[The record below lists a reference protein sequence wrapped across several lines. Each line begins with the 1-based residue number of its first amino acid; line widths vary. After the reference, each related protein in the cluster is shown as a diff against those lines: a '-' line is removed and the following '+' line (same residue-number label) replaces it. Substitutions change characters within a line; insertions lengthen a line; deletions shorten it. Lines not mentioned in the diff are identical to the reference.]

1 MAAIPPLFTVHDN
14 MVICGINDATLFQG
28 RTQAERIAYE
38 IFSDDFNTTMDVSI
52 DELNDE
58 LKTLAGMT
66 TAQGQIRLMPGI
78 KKNIRAFIQWCRDEF
93 RMGRD
98 PATVHFLEMYIQ
110 MAPLHGEAFTMDNA
124 KVLVLLRKFIVGNTQ
139 AEATLRAINV
149 EGKGRDAFIALRTH
163 YEGEGLL
170 AQDIVEAENT
180 IKNLYYVGE
189 KPTMN
194 WTMFERMLK
203 KAYAASD
210 KHEGRVVHSKVTA
223 SFLQLNKTAIDT
235 EIGKRP
241 MVMNFTTALRIYRTA
256 VREKFPQ
263 GANNATDRGRH
274 LGEARASNDR
284 NRRNDDRSRSRNG
297 GGRNRHRDEEEI
309 TLSNGEKIWY
319 HPSYHFPR
327 DQLRAMTDPQRERMS
342 NERAAH
348 RARQGMPA
356 RQTRQSNTETQ
367 LSELRAEIASLRSN
381 NVPGAVET
389 GESATRISQV
399 TMGTGGTSVM
409 GGRNQQASGR
419 NQQAGGSSP

>member
-1 MAAIPPLFTVHDN
+1 MGGLAPNVCEVPPYHVVQTNEASVPTYHED
-14 MVICGINDATLFQG
+14 
-28 RTQAERIAYE
+28 
-38 IFSDDFNTTMDVSI
+38 
-52 DELNDE
+52 
-58 LKTLAGMT
+58 
-66 TAQGQIRLMPGI
+66 
-78 KKNIRAFIQWCRDEF
+78 
-93 RMGRD
+93 
-98 PATVHFLEMYIQ
+98 FLEMYIQ
-110 MAPLHGEAFTMDNA
+110 MAPLDGEAFTMDNA
-124 KVLVLLRKFIVGNTQ
+124 KVLVLLRKYIVGNTQ
-139 AEATLRAINV
+139 AEATIRAINV

-163 YEGEGLL
+163 YKGEGLL
-170 AQDIVEAENT
+170 AHDIVEAENT

-194 WTMFERMLK
+194 WAMFERMLK

-210 KHEGRVVHSKVTA
+210 KHEGRVVHSEAMKLRNLQTKVTA

-274 LGEARASNDR
+274 LGKARASNNR
-284 NRRNDDRSRSRNG
+284 NRQNDDRSRSQNG

-319 HPSYHFPR
+319 RPSYHFPR
-327 DQLRAMTDPQRERMS
+327 DQLRAMTDSQQERMS

-348 RARQGMPA
+348 RAHQGMPA
-356 RQTRQSNTETQ
+356 RQTRQNTTETQ
-367 LSELRAEIASLRSN
+367 LSELRAEMASLRSN

-399 TMGTGGTSVM
+399 TMGTGGISVM
-409 GGRNQQASGR
+409 GGRNQQASGH